1 MSRPAAV
8 VTQESQQTQGA
19 PRVGHRAWL
28 PVALTMFAVAWGGNE
43 FTPLLVMYREVGD
56 FSAVTVDA
64 LLAAYVLGIVPAL
77 LLGGPLSDR
86 YGRRPLL
93 LPAAPVSLLGSL
105 VLAAGE
111 SSAALLATGRVLC
124 GVALGLV
131 MAVGTTWVKEL
142 SDAAAHASGVPDGG
156 AGARRAG
163 LALTLGF
170 LVGAGVAAVLA
181 QWAPWPTHM
190 AYLLH
195 GALAAAA
202 GVWVVGVPETRRAAG
217 LGADGGGRGRLLDDL
232 RVPAVAHR
240 RFLRVVVPVAPWVF
254 GCAGSAYAVLPGLVS
269 DRAGGTPIAFSG
281 LMTVLGLGC
290 GVGIQVLGRLIDTRH
305 SARASVVAMAIV
317 VVGMGVGALASAR
330 LDLPTALVA
339 AMVLG
344 AGYGL
349 ALVAGLSEVQRIAT
363 PDDLAGLTAV
373 YYSLTYVGFCVPVA
387 LAALSV
393 RWTYAQMFLGG
404 LVIAALCLVIVAFAW
419 RAHLPTG
426 ERDAVLESG
435 GETDRT
441 AATGANGALDEA
453 RMG

>member
-1 MSRPAAV
+1 MSRPTAV
-8 VTQESQQTQGA
+8 VTQEGQQTQDA

-142 SDAAAHASGVPDGG
+142 SDAAARASGVPDGG
-156 AGARRAG
+156 TGARRAG

-195 GALAAAA
+195 GALAAVA
-202 GVWVVGVPETRRAAG
+202 GVWVLGVPETRRTAG
-217 LGADGGGRGRLLDDL
+217 AKVDGAGRGRLLDDL

-290 GVGIQVLGRLIDTRH
+290 GVGIQVLGRLIDTRR
-305 SARASVVAMAIV
+305 SARASVVAMSIV
-317 VVGMGVGALASAR
+317 VVGMGVGALASAQ

-344 AGYGL
+344 VGYGL

-404 LVIAALCLVIVAFAW
+404 LVIAALCLVIVACAW
-419 RAHLPTG
+419 RAHLPAG
-426 ERDAVLESG
+426 ERGPVLESG

-441 AATGANGALDEA
+441 AATGANRALDEA